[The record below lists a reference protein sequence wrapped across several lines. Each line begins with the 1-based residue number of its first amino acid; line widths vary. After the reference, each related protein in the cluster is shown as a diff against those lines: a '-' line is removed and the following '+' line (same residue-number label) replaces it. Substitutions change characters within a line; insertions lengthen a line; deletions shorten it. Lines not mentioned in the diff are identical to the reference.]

1 MAEKSLSHHTPEPSG
16 TTQNVSGS
24 PIGSAFTGLSLSI
37 TKKAVPIVRVL

>member
-16 TTQNVSGS
+16 TTQNVSDS
-24 PIGSAFTGLSLSI
+24 PIGPAFTGLSI